1 VQPRVG
7 FSWDVR
13 GDGRLAVRGG
23 GGIFQNQ
30 LRNNLTLQQLLSYPF
45 YEQPVVRDTTLENPI
60 RPVAGPPV
68 IGQLYTT
75 DPNIVQPYTV
85 VYSIGY
91 QWQFLNNTLLEMAY
105 VGNRG
110 YDLLQFREMNQPIY
124 VAGQTTTATK
134 DLFRPYPGFSSV
146 LRSTNWGRSEYNG
159 LETSVQ
165 RRFTNGLGFQVAYT
179 LSGSEDYSSHFHSGA
194 TSRTYVLAPQDDANI
209 PAEWAYSDHDARH
222 RLVISEVYELPF
234 GPEKR
239 WLTTGAL
246 SHIFGNWTLA
256 SIWTWQSG
264 FPYNVFDGSDRCLT
278 AGSYTPTCR
287 PNLVGD
293 PILPGDERTPTR
305 WFNTAAFERAD
316 VGQFGNAPRNS
327 VRGPGLANTDMSLTK
342 RFRLDA
348 VKRGMSADFRAEV
361 FNLFNRA
368 NFGPPTNDLSSAA
381 FGRVSTT
388 ATEAREFQLGVKV
401 MF

>member
-1 VQPRVG
+1 
-7 FSWDVR
+7 
-13 GDGRLAVRGG
+13 
-23 GGIFQNQ
+23 
-30 LRNNLTLQQLLSYPF
+30 
-45 YEQPVVRDTTLENPI
+45 
-60 RPVAGPPV
+60 
-68 IGQLYTT
+68 
-75 DPNIVQPYTV
+75 
-85 VYSIGY
+85 
-91 QWQFLNNTLLEMAY
+91 
-105 VGNRG
+105 
-110 YDLLQFREMNQPIY
+110 
-124 VAGQTTTATK
+124 
-134 DLFRPYPGFSSV
+134 
-146 LRSTNWGRSEYNG
+146 
-159 LETSVQ
+159 
-165 RRFTNGLGFQVAYT
+165 VAYT

-194 TSRTYVLAPQDDANI
+194 TSRVYVLAPQDDNDI

-222 RLVISEVYELPF
+222 RLVVSEVFELPF
-234 GPEKR
+234 GPGKR
-239 WLTTGAL
+239 WLTSGAMGY
-246 SHIFGNWTLA
+246 IFGHWTLA

-293 PILPGDERTPTR
+293 PILSGDARSPTQ
-305 WFNTAAFERAD
+305 WFSTAAFQRAD

-348 VKRGMSADFRAEV
+348 IKRGMSADFRAEI

-381 FGRVSTT
+381 FGRISTT

-401 MF
+401 TF